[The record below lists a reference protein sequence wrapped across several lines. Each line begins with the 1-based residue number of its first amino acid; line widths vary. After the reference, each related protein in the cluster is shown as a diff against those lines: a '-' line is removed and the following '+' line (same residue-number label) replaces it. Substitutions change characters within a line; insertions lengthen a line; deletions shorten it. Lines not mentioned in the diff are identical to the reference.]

1 MIAATGSWLQRHARA
16 GSALLAL
23 CASILTCGMAHAHA
37 NGASY
42 LRIVADDGSDR
53 LVATWDIAAADLQL
67 PLELDSDG
75 DGVFAASEILVRRPA
90 IVQFATSRLGIRRGG
105 DDCQLSDGELKTIQR
120 GSGTFVSLQLNGVC
134 PPGGP
139 VEVSTSLFFG
149 SPGYSALLD
158 VRTPHGRFPTVLSFG
173 SARWTEPP
181 ALTALDTL
189 LRFLREG
196 IWHVLIGYDH
206 IAFLLLLLLPSVLR
220 GSRAGWTA
228 AANGREV
235 VRDLLKIVTAFTVA
249 HSVTLGLAAT
259 DTVRVPVQ
267 PIEVAI
273 AGSIV
278 VAGLLNLFP
287 AASRWRLR
295 LAFGFGFV
303 HGFGFANALQ
313 EIGAGGLR
321 LAPMLAGFNLGVEVA
336 QIMIVAVALPVL
348 WLLSRRSEYASRLM
362 PALSLATA
370 FTGAIWFVGRL

>member
-1 MIAATGSWLQRHARA
+1 MIAAAGSWLQRHVRA
-16 GSALLAL
+16 GSALLAV
-23 CASILTCGMAHAHA
+23 CVSILTCGVAHAHA
-37 NGASY
+37 NGTSY
-42 LRIVADDGSDR
+42 LSIVADDGSDS

-67 PLELDSDG
+67 PLELDADG
-75 DGVFAASEILVRRPA
+75 DGVFTASEVLARRPA
-90 IVQFATSRLGIRRGG
+90 IVRFATSRLDIRRGG
-105 DDCQLSDGELKTIQR
+105 DNCQLSDGELKTNQR
-120 GSGTFVSLQLNGVC
+120 GLAMFISLQLNGVC
-134 PPGGP
+134 PLGGP

-158 VRTPHGRFPTVLSFG
+158 VRTAHGRFPTVLSFG
-173 SARWTEPP
+173 SATWTEPP
-181 ALTALDTL
+181 APSVLDTL

-196 IWHVLIGYDH
+196 VWHVLIGYDH
-206 IAFLLLLLLPSVLR
+206 VAFLLLLLLPSVLR
-220 GSRAGWTA
+220 GSRAGWAA

-235 VRDLLKIVTAFTVA
+235 VRDLLKIVTAFTIA
-249 HSVTLGLAAT
+249 HSVTLGLAAS

-313 EIGAGGLR
+313 ELGAGGSR

-336 QIMIVAVALPVL
+336 QLLIVAATLPFL
-348 WLLSRRSEYASRLM
+348 WLLSRRSQYASRLM

-370 FTGAIWFVGRL
+370 FTGAIWFSGRL

>member
-1 MIAATGSWLQRHARA
+1 MIAAAGSWLQRHVRA
-16 GSALLAL
+16 GWALLAV
-23 CASILTCGMAHAHA
+23 CVSILASGAAHAHA

-42 LRIVADDGSDR
+42 LSIVSDGGSDR

-75 DGVFAASEILVRRPA
+75 DGVLTASEILARRQA
-90 IVQFATSRLGIRRGG
+90 IVRFATSRLGVSRGG
-105 DDCQLSDGELKTIQR
+105 NDCQLSAGEITTRQHE
-120 GSGTFVSLQLNGVC
+120 SETFLSLQLNGVC
-134 PPGGP
+134 PRSGP
-139 VEVSTSLFFG
+139 VDVSTSLFFG

-158 VRTPHGRFPTVLSFG
+158 VRTPHGRFPAVLSFG
-173 SARWTEPP
+173 NATWTEPP
-181 ALTALDTL
+181 ALTVRDIL

-196 IWHVLIGYDH
+196 LWHVLIGYDH
-206 IAFLLLLLLPSVLR
+206 VAFLLLLLLPSVLR
-220 GSRAGWTA
+220 GSSSGWTA
-228 AANGREV
+228 AKSGREV
-235 VRDLLKIVTAFTVA
+235 ARDLVKIVTAFTIA

-259 DTVRVPVQ
+259 DTLRVPVQ

-295 LAFGFGFV
+295 LAFGFGFM

-313 EIGAGGLR
+313 EIGAGGSR

-336 QIMIVAVALPVL
+336 QLLIVAVTLPIL
-348 WLLSRRSEYASRLM
+348 WLLSRTSQYAGRLM

-370 FTGAIWFVGRL
+370 LTGAIWFAGRL